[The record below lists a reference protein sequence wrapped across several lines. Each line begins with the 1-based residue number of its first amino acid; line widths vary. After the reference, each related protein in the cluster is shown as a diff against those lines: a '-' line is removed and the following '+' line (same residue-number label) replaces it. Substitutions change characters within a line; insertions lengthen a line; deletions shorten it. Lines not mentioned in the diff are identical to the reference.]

1 MKHIA
6 VGIAVDTQQLDG
18 RIKMTAREFKPRPLQ
33 TMIIDFILDHPRC
46 AIYSGMGTGKTSA
59 TLTALDILN
68 LIEPGATLVIAPLLV
83 AGQTWPDEVK
93 KWSHLQDCKI
103 IPIIGKPEQRVRA
116 LKTKADIYT
125 INYENLPWLV
135 SFLSTDWFFTKVVAD
150 ESTKLK
156 GFRVSQGSVRARAL
170 GKVAHTKVKRF
181 IELTGTPSPNGIK
194 DLWGQ
199 CWFLDRGER
208 LGTSFTAFTN
218 RWFQSVSV
226 GVDRN
231 AIQLVPFEHSQK
243 EIQDRLKDICIS
255 IEAKD
260 YFDIKEPITTTLEVE
275 LKGKARK
282 LYDDMEKE
290 MFIELSNSVEVEAF
304 NAASKTIKCLQIA
317 SGAIYTDESGDYQAV
332 HDLKIQALESVIEEA
347 AGMPVLVSYHF
358 KSDLDRLLKAFPQGK
373 HLNKDP
379 QTIRDWNAGK
389 IPVLFAHP
397 ASAGHGLNL
406 QDGGNIL
413 VFFSHWWDLEQYQQI
428 VERIGPTRQAQAGHD
443 RPVFIYHIVAKGT
456 MDEVVME
463 RRESKREVQDLLME
477 SMKKREV
484 AHG

>member
-1 MKHIA
+1 MI
-6 VGIAVDTQQLDG
+6 
-18 RIKMTAREFKPRPLQ
+18 AREFKPRPLQ

-59 TLTALDILN
+59 TLTALDTLN

-83 AGQTWPDEVK
+83 ANQTWPDEVK
-93 KWSHLQDCKI
+93 KWRHLQDVKI
-103 IPIIGKPEQRVRA
+103 IPIIGTPEQRVRA

-125 INYENLPWLV
+125 VNYENLPWLV

-170 GKVAHTKVKRF
+170 GKVAHSKVKRF

-317 SGAIYTDESGDYQAV
+317 SGAIYTDENGAYQAV

-358 KSDLDRLLKAFPQGK
+358 KSDLDRLLKAFPQGR

-379 QTIRDWNAGK
+379 QIIRDWNAGK

-443 RPVFIYHIVAKGT
+443 RPVFIYHIVAKDT

-484 AHG
+484 VHG

>member
-1 MKHIA
+1 
-6 VGIAVDTQQLDG
+6 
-18 RIKMTAREFKPRPLQ
+18 MTAREFKPRPLQ

-68 LIEPGATLVIAPLLV
+68 IIEPGATLVIAPLLV
-83 AGQTWPDEVK
+83 ANQTWPDEVK
-93 KWSHLQDCKI
+93 KWCHLQDVKI
-103 IPIIGKPEQRVRA
+103 IPIIGTPEQRVRA

-125 INYENLPWLV
+125 VNYENLPWLV
-135 SFLSTDWFFTKVVAD
+135 SFLGTDWFFTKVVAD

-199 CWFLDRGER
+199 CWFLDRGDR

-317 SGAIYTDESGDYQAV
+317 SGAIYTDESGAYQAV

-358 KSDLDRLLKAFPQGK
+358 KSDLDRLLKAFPQGR

-379 QTIRDWNAGK
+379 QIIRDWNAGK

>member
-1 MKHIA
+1 
-6 VGIAVDTQQLDG
+6 
-18 RIKMTAREFKPRPLQ
+18 MTACEFKPRPLQ

-68 LIEPGATLVIAPLLV
+68 IIEPGATLVIAPLLV
-83 AGQTWPDEVK
+83 ANQTWPDEVK
-93 KWSHLQDCKI
+93 KWCHLQDVKI

-125 INYENLPWLV
+125 VNYENLPWLV
-135 SFLSTDWFFTKVVAD
+135 SFLGTDWFFTKVVAD

-208 LGTSFTAFTN
+208 LGTSFTAFTD

-317 SGAIYTDESGDYQAV
+317 SGAIYTDESGAYQAV

-358 KSDLDRLLKAFPQGK
+358 KSDLDRLLKAFPQGR

-379 QTIRDWNAGK
+379 QIIRDWNAGK

-443 RPVFIYHIVAKGT
+443 RPVFIYHIVAKDT

-484 AHG
+484 AYG

>member
-1 MKHIA
+1 
-6 VGIAVDTQQLDG
+6 
-18 RIKMTAREFKPRPLQ
+18 MTAREFKPRPLQ

-68 LIEPGATLVIAPLLV
+68 IIEPGATLVIAPLLV
-83 AGQTWPDEVK
+83 ANQTWPDEVK
-93 KWSHLQDCKI
+93 KWCHLQDVKI

-170 GKVAHTKVKRF
+170 GKVAHTRVKRF

-199 CWFLDRGER
+199 SWFLDRGER

-226 GVDRN
+226 GADRN

-243 EIQDRLKDICIS
+243 EIQDKLKDICIS

-260 YFDIKEPITTTLEVE
+260 YFDIKETITTTLEVE
-275 LKGKARK
+275 LEGKARK

-290 MFIELSNSVEVEAF
+290 MFIELNNSIEVEAF
-304 NAASKTIKCLQIA
+304 NAASKTMKCLQIA
-317 SGAIYTDESGDYQAV
+317 SGAVYTDENGSYQSV

-379 QTIRDWNAGK
+379 QIIRDWNAGK

-477 SMKKREV
+477 AMKKREV
-484 AHG
+484 I

>member
-1 MKHIA
+1 
-6 VGIAVDTQQLDG
+6 
-18 RIKMTAREFKPRPLQ
+18 
-33 TMIIDFILDHPRC
+33 
-46 AIYSGMGTGKTSA
+46 MGTGKTSA

-68 LIEPGATLVIAPLLV
+68 IIEPGATLVIAPLLV
-83 AGQTWPDEVK
+83 ANQTWPDEVK
-93 KWSHLQDCKI
+93 KWCHLQDVKI
-103 IPIIGKPEQRVRA
+103 IPIIGTPEQRVRA

-125 INYENLPWLV
+125 VNYENLPWLV
-135 SFLSTDWFFTKVVAD
+135 SFLGTDWFFTKVVAD

-317 SGAIYTDESGDYQAV
+317 SGAIYTDESGAYQAV

-443 RPVFIYHIVAKGT
+443 RPVFIYHIVAKDT

-484 AHG
+484 AYG

>member
-1 MKHIA
+1 
-6 VGIAVDTQQLDG
+6 
-18 RIKMTAREFKPRPLQ
+18 MTAREFKPRPLQ

-68 LIEPGATLVIAPLLV
+68 IIEPGATLVIAPLLV
-83 AGQTWPDEVK
+83 ANQTWPDEVK
-93 KWSHLQDCKI
+93 KWCHLQDVKI

-125 INYENLPWLV
+125 VNYENLPWLV
-135 SFLSTDWFFTKVVAD
+135 SFLGTDWFFTKVVAD

-208 LGTSFTAFTN
+208 LGTSFTAFTD

-317 SGAIYTDESGDYQAV
+317 SGAIYTDESGAYQAV

-358 KSDLDRLLKAFPQGK
+358 KSDLDRLLKAFPQGR

-379 QTIRDWNAGK
+379 QIIRDWNAGK

-443 RPVFIYHIVAKGT
+443 RPVFIYHIVAKDT

>member
-1 MKHIA
+1 
-6 VGIAVDTQQLDG
+6 
-18 RIKMTAREFKPRPLQ
+18 MTTREFKPRPLQ

-68 LIEPGATLVIAPLLV
+68 IIEPGATLVIAPLLV
-83 AGQTWPDEVK
+83 ANQTWPDEVK
-93 KWSHLQDCKI
+93 KWCHLQDVKI

-125 INYENLPWLV
+125 VNYENLPWLV
-135 SFLSTDWFFTKVVAD
+135 SFLGTDWFFTKVVAD

-208 LGTSFTAFTN
+208 LGTSFTAFTD

-260 YFDIKEPITTTLEVE
+260 YFDIKEPIATTFEVE

-317 SGAIYTDESGDYQAV
+317 SGAIYTDESGAYQAV

-358 KSDLDRLLKAFPQGK
+358 KSDLDRLLKAFPQGR

-379 QTIRDWNAGK
+379 QIIRDWNAGK

-443 RPVFIYHIVAKGT
+443 RPVFIYHIVAKDT

-484 AHG
+484 AYG